1 MNFTGRAGQAS
12 CACAAKDRTSS
23 ATQSKIRF
31 MNLSYMHVHSMR
43 VASGEEALVARARTK
58 EGKVGFGFSLR
69 LDAEEARHLAEWHPG
84 VRQVGRVVHAG
95 HDRPSWRAW
104 PSGQDVEWKS
114 EPGF

>member
-43 VASGEEALVARARTK
+43 VASGEEALVARVACRTGCRVEERDWFCEDKVVTGIK
-58 EGKVGFGFSLR
+58 ERGMAKTISFKRPDGKSVNGYL
-69 LDAEEARHLAEWHPG
+69 
-84 VRQVGRVVHAG
+84 
-95 HDRPSWRAW
+95 
-104 PSGQDVEWKS
+104 
-114 EPGF
+114 